1 MSKPSIM
8 VCVPAYGQSVAA
20 HTMESLFTLAQYLT
34 VAGIRNQLS
43 WYSAAD
49 IVEVR
54 NLFLTSWYDCHKQF
68 SHMLFIDAD
77 MGFQPQLI
85 RDMVKFDKPLVGAF
99 YARRQMPPSIV
110 GAALDP
116 EHTLADVT
124 RDGFL
129 KANYIGGGVMLIS
142 RKMIDALIEK
152 MPSVIDSL
160 PGVLAAATPLPLTR
174 LIRAFDCILMDDRRL
189 SEDVSFCSRWRDVG
203 GEIWANV
210 NHKISHVGPFDFH
223 MRYMGVLEHKAEQT
237 KQAEAA

>member
-1 MSKPSIM
+1 MAKPSIM
-8 VCVPAYGQSVAA
+8 ICIPAYGQSVAA
-20 HTMESLFTLAQYLT
+20 QTMESVFCLAQYLT
-34 VAGIRNQLS
+34 SSNIRHQLS

-54 NLFLTSWYDCHKQF
+54 NLFLTAWYDCHKQY

-85 RDMVKFDKPLVGAF
+85 RDMAKFDKPLTGVF
-99 YARRQMPPSIV
+99 YARRQMPASIV

-142 RKMIDALIEK
+142 RKMIDEMLEK
-152 MPSVIDSL
+152 MPQLIDAL
-160 PGVLAAATPLPLTR
+160 PGVLAAASPLPLTR
-174 LIRAFDCILMDDRRL
+174 LIRAFDPILKDDRRL
-189 SEDVSFCSRWRDVG
+189 SEDVSFCARWRENCG

-210 NHKISHVGPFDFH
+210 NHKISHIGPFDFH
-223 MRYMGVLEHKAEQT
+223 MRYMGVLEHKAEAA
-237 KQAEAA
+237 KEAA

>member
-8 VCVPAYGQSVAA
+8 ICVPAYGQSVAA
-20 HTMESLFTLAQYLT
+20 QTMEALFTLAQYLT
-34 VAGIRNQLS
+34 ANGIRHQLS

-54 NLFLTSWYDCHKQF
+54 NLFLTSWYDCHKQY
-68 SHMLFIDAD
+68 SHMLFVDAD
-77 MGFQPQLI
+77 MGFEPQLI

-116 EHTLADVT
+116 DHTLKDVT
-124 RDGFL
+124 RDGFI

-142 RKMIDALIEK
+142 RKMIDTLIEK
-152 MPSVIDSL
+152 MPSVIDAL

-189 SEDVSFCSRWRDVG
+189 SEDVSFCSRWRDCG
-203 GEIWANV
+203 GEIWANI

-223 MRYMGVLEHKAEQT
+223 MRYMGVLEHKAAQE
-237 KQAEAA
+237 KAEAA

>member
-8 VCVPAYGQSVAA
+8 ICVPAYGQSVAA
-20 HTMESLFTLAQYLT
+20 QTMESLFTLAQYLT
-34 VAGIRNQLS
+34 VSGIRNQLS

-54 NLFLTSWYDCHKQF
+54 NLFLTSWYDCHKQY

-77 MGFQPQLI
+77 MGFEPQLI

-99 YARRQMPPSIV
+99 YARRQMPPSVV

-116 EHTLADVT
+116 NHTLADVT
-124 RDGFL
+124 KDGFI

-152 MPSVIDSL
+152 MPSVIDAL

-203 GEIWANV
+203 GEVWANI

-223 MRYMGVLEHKAEQT
+223 MRYMGVLEHKAAQE